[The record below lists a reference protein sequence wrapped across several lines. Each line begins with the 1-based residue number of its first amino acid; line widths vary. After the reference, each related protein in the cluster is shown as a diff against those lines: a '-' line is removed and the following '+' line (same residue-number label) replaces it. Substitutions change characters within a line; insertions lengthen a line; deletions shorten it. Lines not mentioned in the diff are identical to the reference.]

1 MCDFV
6 SERVKSGKSDKEI
19 IEDLLDSNLAP
30 DTSSGMGCDNMT
42 CILVFLNLSQ

>member
-6 SERVKSGKSDKEI
+6 SERRKQNKSDKEI

-30 DTSSGMGCDNMT
+30 DTTTGMGCDNMT
-42 CILVFLNLSQ
+42 CILVFLKIQ

>member
-6 SERVKSGKSDKEI
+6 SERIKNGKSDKDI

-30 DTSSGMGCDNMT
+30 DTSSKIFLLL
-42 CILVFLNLSQ
+42 ILPI